1 MRYGADHKQATRSR
15 ILDAAMIL
23 LARGGAGA
31 VTVHG
36 VMRAAD
42 LSHGGFYAHF
52 ESREALL
59 EAALTAAAERTLS
72 ALFGAPADV
81 AQLALRDVI
90 GRYLGRAHLEA
101 DTGCPLPATC
111 GGALDE
117 SSDAA
122 RRRTVQ
128 RYRDALAA
136 VAPDQPTAD
145 ALLALMVGGLAV
157 ARALGGDDGEAVL
170 RACRMTARQL
180 ATPAS

>member
-1 MRYGADHKQATRSR
+1 MRYGIDHKQTTRAR

-59 EAALTAAAERTLS
+59 EAALTAATERTLS
-72 ALFGAPADV
+72 ALFDAPAG
-81 AQLALRDVI
+81 AGASTLRDVI

-101 DTGCPLPATC
+101 ETGCPLPATC
-111 GGALDE
+111 GGALDG

-122 RRRTVQ
+122 RRHTVQ
-128 RYRDALAA
+128 RYRDALATM
-136 VAPDQPTAD
+136 APDGPSAD

-170 RACRMTARQL
+170 RACRITARQL
-180 ATPAS
+180 ATQAS